1 MKRSELN
8 AIIKDAEAF
17 FAKHDFKLPPWAF
30 WGPEQWQQIGPEHR
44 ELIENMLGWDVTDF
58 GMGNFDKQGLV
69 LFTVRNGNLQRG
81 DKPYAE
87 KIMIVGEGQEAPY
100 HFHWHK
106 VEDIINRGGGTL
118 VLELAQSNAQEGL
131 SEEPFSVQVD
141 GVTHH
146 YDGPGRLELA
156 PGESVTLPQR
166 LYHRFWGEGGKVL
179 TGEVSA
185 VNDDTTDNRFLDPVG
200 RFPEV
205 EEDEAPHRLLV
216 SEYPPVP

>member
-1 MKRSELN
+1 
-8 AIIKDAEAF
+8 
-17 FAKHDFKLPPWAF
+17 
-30 WGPEQWQQIGPEHR
+30 
-44 ELIENMLGWDVTDF
+44 
-58 GMGNFDKQGLV
+58 
-69 LFTVRNGNLQRG
+69 
-81 DKPYAE
+81 
-87 KIMIVGEGQEAPY
+87 
-100 HFHWHK
+100 